1 MARATLTPPFANGHG
16 AAFARTFMLNPVMTG
31 ALAPSSHRLALAV
44 VAPLRVRPETFVV
57 EIGCGTGVLTEAVF
71 ALGLQDTQY
80 LGIELSPVMVSALTA
95 RFPSASFLQGSAEH
109 LVRALRREKR
119 MPFLNLRTVKGL
131 LTDEQKKYLMEKFT
145 ELLVETEG
153 GGNPEFRKMVWIQ
166 IEEEE
171 AKHWQIGE
179 LRLTSEFIA
188 GFVQQREAR
197 RSK

>member
-1 MARATLTPPFANGHG
+1 
-16 AAFARTFMLNPVMTG
+16 
-31 ALAPSSHRLALAV
+31 
-44 VAPLRVRPETFVV
+44 
-57 EIGCGTGVLTEAVF
+57 
-71 ALGLQDTQY
+71 
-80 LGIELSPVMVSALTA
+80 
-95 RFPSASFLQGSAEH
+95 
-109 LVRALRREKR
+109 

-171 AKHWQIGE
+171 PKHWQIGE
-179 LRLTSEFIA
+179 LRPTSEFIA
-188 GFVQQREAR
+188 GFVQKREVR